1 MTFDLKKLNLM
12 SLEKRRSLADV
23 TFLYKVLNGNIDI
36 DISKIIDFHLEADR
50 FPLSAKDSLT
60 LKKKY
65 ARTNV
70 LKYSFFLENSELEE
84 VKEFKDLGII
94 TNHHLSWNPHI
105 DYIVSKANRILGLIK
120 RIVKVWMTLRPCVLF
135 TAHWSTQIWNIV
147 QRCGPHIQ
155 REILISWKEYR
166 EERLNLS

>member
-1 MTFDLKKLNLM
+1 MYFAHKLC
-12 SLEKRRSLADV
+12 
-23 TFLYKVLNGNIDI
+23 FLIAHVL
-36 DISKIIDFHLEADR
+36 
-50 FPLSAKDSLT
+50 
-60 LKKKY
+60 
-65 ARTNV
+65 
-70 LKYSFFLENSELEE
+70 NSELEE

-135 TAHWSTQIWNIV
+135 IAYWSTQIWNIV

>member
-1 MTFDLKKLNLM
+1 MTVN
-12 SLEKRRSLADV
+12 SR
-23 TFLYKVLNGNIDI
+23 
-36 DISKIIDFHLEADR
+36 IIDTAGDLELFQQD
-50 FPLSAKDSLT
+50 LDSLHQWSVRNFMNFNV
-60 LKKKY
+60 KKCKIMKI
-65 ARTNV
+65 TKKIQP
-70 LKYSFFLENSELEE
+70 LTSSFFLENSELEE